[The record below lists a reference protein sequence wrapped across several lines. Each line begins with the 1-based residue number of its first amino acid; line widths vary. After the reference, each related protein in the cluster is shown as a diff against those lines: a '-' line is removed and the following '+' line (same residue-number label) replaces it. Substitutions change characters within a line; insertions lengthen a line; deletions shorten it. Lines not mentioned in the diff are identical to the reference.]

1 MDPVFRALADDTRRG
16 LLDELFQRDGQT
28 LTELEQRLPMTRFGV
43 MKHLKVLEQAGL
55 ITTRRRGRE
64 KLHFL
69 NPVPIRLIYD
79 RWVSKYAEPWVTSL
93 TGLKAGLE
101 AGPEPPGRAV
111 RGGPD
116 APGDFYPG
124 HPVITILLIS
134 GSSREGSTNAAVLRT
149 AAALAP
155 EDVEAVLY
163 TGIGELP
170 LFNPDA
176 DREGA
181 PVDERV
187 AAMRA
192 AVASADAVLVC
203 TPEYAGAL
211 PAALKNLLEWTIGD
225 AGTYGKPIA
234 WINAAGPA
242 APSGAADAHDSLRK
256 VLGYAGADIVES
268 ASGRAPVTR
277 EMVGADGLV
286 HDDAARGQIGAAV
299 AALGGH
305 VRAAAAESA

>member
-1 MDPVFRALADDTRRG
+1 
-16 LLDELFQRDGQT
+16 
-28 LTELEQRLPMTRFGV
+28 
-43 MKHLKVLEQAGL
+43 MKHLKVLEKAGL

-69 NPVPIRLIYD
+69 NPVPIRLIDD
-79 RWVSKYAEPWVTSL
+79 RWVSKYTEPWVTSL
-93 TGLKAGLE
+93 SGLKANLE
-101 AGPEPPGRAV
+101 AEPAPPVAAGRGCNP
-111 RGGPD
+111 RRPM
-116 APGDFYPG
+116 
-124 HPVITILLIS
+124 ITILLLS
-134 GSSREGSTNAAVLRT
+134 GSSRDGSTNAGVLRT
-149 AAALAP
+149 AATLAP
-155 EDVEAVLY
+155 DDVEAVRY
-163 TGIGELP
+163 GGIGELP
-170 LFNPDA
+170 LFNPDD

-192 AVASADAVLVC
+192 SVASADAVLVC

-225 AGTYGKPIA
+225 AGTYAKPIA

-268 ASGRAPVTR
+268 ANARVPITR
-277 EMVGADGLV
+277 EMLGADGLV
-286 HDDAARGQIGAAV
+286 HDGAARAQIAG
-299 AALGGH
+299 ALGRLADHARSWAGEET
-305 VRAAAAESA
+305 A

>member
-1 MDPVFRALADDTRRG
+1 MDPVFRALADDTRRS
-16 LLDELFQRDGQT
+16 LLDELFHRNGQS
-28 LTELEQRLPMTRFGV
+28 LTELAQRLPMTRFGV

-55 ITTRRRGRE
+55 IATRRRGRE

-69 NPVPIRLIYD
+69 NPVPIRLIHD

-93 TGLKAGLE
+93 SGLKADVRAE
-101 AGPEPPGRAV
+101 PATPVAVAVAG
-111 RGGPD
+111 RGCDPHR
-116 APGDFYPG
+116 PM
-124 HPVITILLIS
+124 ITILLLS
-134 GSSREGSTNAAVLRT
+134 GSSRDGSTNTGVLRT
-149 AAALAP
+149 AATLAP
-155 EDVEAVLY
+155 DDVEAVRY
-163 TGIGELP
+163 CGIGELP
-170 LFNPDA
+170 LFNPDD

-181 PVDERV
+181 PIDERV

-192 AVASADAVLVC
+192 AVTSADAVLVC

-225 AGTYGKPIA
+225 AGTHGKPIA

-268 ASGRAPVTR
+268 ANARVPVTR
-277 EMVGADGLV
+277 EMLGADGLV
-286 HDDAARGQIGAAV
+286 HGGAARAQIAGALARL
-299 AALGGH
+299 ADH
-305 VRAAAAESA
+305 VRSRAGQESA

>member
-1 MDPVFRALADDTRRG
+1 MDLVFRALADDTRRG

-93 TGLKAGLE
+93 SGLKAGLE
-101 AGPEPPGRAV
+101 AGPEPPNRAV
-111 RGGPD
+111 PD
-116 APGDFYPG
+116 VPGDFYPG
-124 HPVITILLIS
+124 DPVITILLIS
-134 GSSREGSTNAAVLRT
+134 GSSRDGSTNAAVLRT

-155 EDVEAVLY
+155 EGVEAVLY

-187 AAMRA
+187 AAMRT

-225 AGTYGKPIA
+225 AGTYAKPVA

-268 ASGRAPVTR
+268 ASLRVPVTR
-277 EMVGADGLV
+277 EMVGPDGLV
-286 HDDAARGQIGAAV
+286 HDDAARGQIAAAV
-299 AALGGH
+299 AALSAH
-305 VRAAAAESA
+305 VRAAAAERA

>member
-1 MDPVFRALADDTRRG
+1 
-16 LLDELFQRDGQT
+16 
-28 LTELEQRLPMTRFGV
+28 
-43 MKHLKVLEQAGL
+43 
-55 ITTRRRGRE
+55 
-64 KLHFL
+64 
-69 NPVPIRLIYD
+69 VPD
-79 RWVSKYAEPWVTSL
+79 V
-93 TGLKAGLE
+93 
-101 AGPEPPGRAV
+101 
-111 RGGPD
+111 
-116 APGDFYPG
+116 PGDFYPG
-124 HPVITILLIS
+124 DPVITILLIS
-134 GSSREGSTNAAVLRT
+134 GSSRDGSTNAAVLRT

-155 EDVEAVLY
+155 EGVEAVLY

-187 AAMRA
+187 AAMRT

-225 AGTYGKPIA
+225 AGTYAKPVA

-268 ASGRAPVTR
+268 ASLRAPVTR
-277 EMVGADGLV
+277 EMVGPDGLV
-286 HDDAARGQIGAAV
+286 HDDAARGQIAAAV
-299 AALGGH
+299 AALSAH
-305 VRAAAAESA
+305 VRAAAAERA

>member
-1 MDPVFRALADDTRRG
+1 MDPVFRALADDTRRS

-43 MKHLKVLEQAGL
+43 MKHLKVLEQAEL

-69 NPVPIRLIYD
+69 NPVPIRLVYD
-79 RWVSKYAEPWVTSL
+79 RWMSKYAEPGVIPLS
-93 TGLKAGLE
+93 GGKAGPH
-101 AGPEPPGRAV
+101 APSST
-111 RGGPD
+111 
-116 APGDFYPG
+116 PGDSYPG
-124 HPVITILLIS
+124 HPVITMLLVS
-134 GSSREGSTNAAVLRT
+134 GSSRDGSSNAAVLRT

-155 EDVEAVLY
+155 ADVEAVLY

-225 AGTYGKPIA
+225 AGTYTKPVA

-268 ASGRAPVTR
+268 ASLRAPVTR

>member
-28 LTELEQRLPMTRFGV
+28 LTELEQRVAMTRFGV

-55 ITTRRRGRE
+55 ITSRRRGRE

-79 RWVSKYAEPWVTSL
+79 RWVSKYSEPWVTSL
-93 TGLKAGLE
+93 SGLKADLE
-101 AGPEPPGRAV
+101 AAPQPPAGAIGEGRD
-111 RGGPD
+111 G
-116 APGDFYPG
+116 FYPG
-124 HPVITILLIS
+124 RPVITILLIS
-134 GSSREGSTNAAVLRT
+134 GSSRDGSTNAAVLRT

-155 EDVEAVLY
+155 ANVDAVSY
-163 TGIGELP
+163 AGTGGLP
-170 LFNPDA
+170 LFNPDD
-176 DREGA
+176 DREGT

-225 AGTYGKPIA
+225 AGTYAKPVA

-256 VLGYAGADIVES
+256 VLGYAGAEIAES
-268 ASGRAPVTR
+268 ACLRAPVTR

-286 HDDAARGQIGAAV
+286 HDDAARGQIAASV
-299 AALGGH
+299 AALADH
-305 VRAAAAESA
+305 VRASATKSA

>member
-1 MDPVFRALADDTRRG
+1 MDAVFRALADDTRRS

-43 MKHLKVLEQAGL
+43 MKHLKVLEQADL

-64 KLHFL
+64 KLHSL

-79 RWVSKYAEPWVTSL
+79 LWVGKYAEPWTDSL
-93 TGLKAGLE
+93 SGLKADLE
-101 AGPEPPGRAV
+101 AVPEQRRPV
-111 RGGPD
+111 TRGGRD
-116 APGDFYPG
+116 DFYA
-124 HPVITILLIS
+124 HHRVTTMLLIS
-134 GSSREGSTNAAVLRT
+134 GSSRDGSTNSAVLRT
-149 AAALAP
+149 AAAVAP

-170 LFNPDA
+170 LFNPDD

-181 PVDERV
+181 PSHERV

-225 AGTYGKPIA
+225 AGTYAKPIA

-256 VLGYAGADIVES
+256 VLGYAGAEIVES
-268 ASGRAPVTR
+268 ACLRAPVTR

-286 HDDAARGQIGAAV
+286 HDDAAGGPIAAGV
-299 AALGGH
+299 AALADH
-305 VRAAAAESA
+305 VRRRPQPQSA